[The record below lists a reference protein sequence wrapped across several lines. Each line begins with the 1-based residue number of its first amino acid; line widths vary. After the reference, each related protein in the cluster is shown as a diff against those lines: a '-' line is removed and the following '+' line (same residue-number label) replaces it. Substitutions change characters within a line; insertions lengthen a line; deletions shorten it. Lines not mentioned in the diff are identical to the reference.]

1 MWLLCRLLCWLW
13 PCIVDQR
20 YLGRIWDRQCDTNYV
35 FLGIGGVYAYALML
49 DQVCLRCSVEVEHG
63 TCDGGRV
70 PFLTLSSV

>member
-35 FLGIGGVYAYALML
+35 FLGIGGVYAYALMF
-49 DQVCLRCSVEVEHG
+49 G
-63 TCDGGRV
+63 
-70 PFLTLSSV
+70 